1 VPPNGDRNE
10 KKRQR
15 ERERYATISG
25 ENSSEINKK
34 RRERY
39 AMNSQ
44 GRVDLNSNMPAHSTG
59 MVLLLSITLIT
70 YGRVVECHFSYLCLN
85 LQTGIQQMK

>member
-34 RRERY
+34 T
-39 AMNSQ
+39 S
-44 GRVDLNSNMPAHSTG
+44 
-59 MVLLLSITLIT
+59 
-70 YGRVVECHFSYLCLN
+70 
-85 LQTGIQQMK
+85 